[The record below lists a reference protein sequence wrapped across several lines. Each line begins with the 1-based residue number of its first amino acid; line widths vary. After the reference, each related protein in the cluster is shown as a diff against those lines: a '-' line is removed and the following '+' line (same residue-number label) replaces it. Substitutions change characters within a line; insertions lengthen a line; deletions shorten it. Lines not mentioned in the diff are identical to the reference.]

1 MSDAR
6 VSNSFSVRWWMGG
19 AWGNLL
25 ASAWWGTAPNWV
37 QNLLLTLPPATPLY
51 PTNSPPPHRPQTDNG
66 GYGTE
71 WRKNYFWLAVYDL
84 LLWCVG
90 L

>member
-1 MSDAR
+1 
-6 VSNSFSVRWWMGG
+6 MGG
-19 AWGNLL
+19 ARGDLL
-25 ASAWWGTAPNWV
+25 ASVLGHWLTSPLSAV
-37 QNLLLTLPPATPLY
+37 ESVLTLPGLPVATPLY
-51 PTNSPPPHRPQTDNG
+51 PTPLLHRPQTDNG